1 MHIDHKYYIAYKLF
15 NSIFLGLSIG
25 TVMSIYAPL
34 KPSIYSVG
42 GIALALGMMALA
54 RLYNTILT
62 IKWFYRFSMLMEIIM
77 FGVVLFFL
85 ISNFS
90 YQTALFVYIG
100 YQVTFIFGSYL
111 VRAETLFLSE
121 TDMLT
126 SIDTYKQIGSLV
138 GMGAAYIF
146 YKLLP
151 NQSNMEQV
159 YAMHYLLLIVQIIV
173 IFSVWKSFQ
182 GHKY

>member
-1 MHIDHKYYIAYKLF
+1 MRIDHRYYIAYKLF

-34 KPSIYSVG
+34 QPSIYSLG

-54 RLYNTILT
+54 RLYDTILT
-62 IKWFYRFSMLMEIIM
+62 IEWFYRFSVLMETIM
-77 FGVVLFFL
+77 LVVVLFFL

-121 TDMLT
+121 TQMLT
-126 SIDTYKQIGSLV
+126 NIDTFKQIGSLV
-138 GMGAAYIF
+138 GMGVAYIF

-151 NQSNMEQV
+151 LQSNIEQV
-159 YAMHYLLLIVQIIV
+159 YAMHYLLLLVQIVV
-173 IFSVWKSFQ
+173 IFSVWKSFRTQ
-182 GHKY
+182 R

>member
-1 MHIDHKYYIAYKLF
+1 MHINHSYYIAYKLF

-34 KPSIYSVG
+34 QPSIYSIG

-62 IKWFYRFSMLMEIIM
+62 IEWFYRFSMLMEIIM
-77 FGVVLFFL
+77 FSVVLFFL

-90 YQTALFVYIG
+90 YQTALLVYIG
-100 YQVTFIFGSYL
+100 YQITFIFGSYL

-121 TDMLT
+121 TQILT
-126 SIDTYKQIGSLV
+126 DIDTFKQIGSLV
-138 GMGAAYIF
+138 GMGAAYVF

-151 NQSNMEQV
+151 NQTNIEQV
-159 YAMHYLLLIVQIIV
+159 YTMHYILAVIQVIV
-173 IFSVWKSFQ
+173 IFLVYRSFQ
-182 GHKY
+182 DKQ

>member
-1 MHIDHKYYIAYKLF
+1 MHIDHKYYIVYKLF

-42 GIALALGMMALA
+42 GIILAFGMTVVA
-54 RLYNTILT
+54 RLYDEILT
-62 IKWFYRFSMLMEIIM
+62 MEWFYRFSMFIELVM
-77 FGVVLFFL
+77 FSVVLFFL

-90 YQTALFVYIG
+90 YQTALFVYMG
-100 YQVTFIFGSYL
+100 YQITFLFGSYL

-121 TDMLT
+121 TEMLT
-126 SIDTYKQIGSLV
+126 DIDTFKQIGSLI
-138 GMGAAYIF
+138 GMGVAYIF

-151 NQSNMEQV
+151 NQNNIVQV
-159 YAMHYLLLIVQIIV
+159 YSMHYLLFIVQIIV

-182 GHKY
+182 GKR